1 MSADGCSRLSARLR
15 EGAQPAGRTSMTRSV
30 DGRPDPAAVAE
41 PSARRLV
48 FFRPSSEGSAART
61 LMLQVG
67 TPRCADRAVLPSHA
81 AGGPC
86 ARGCAARQEHMGR
99 RESLTAALEITGNR
113 GTAVPS
119 PGTR

>member
-1 MSADGCSRLSARLR
+1 
-15 EGAQPAGRTSMTRSV
+15 MTRSV
-30 DGRPDPAAVAE
+30 DGRPDPAAVAG

-67 TPRCADRAVLPSHA
+67 TPRCYRSAHRGVTGRHTEVRDRAVLPSRA